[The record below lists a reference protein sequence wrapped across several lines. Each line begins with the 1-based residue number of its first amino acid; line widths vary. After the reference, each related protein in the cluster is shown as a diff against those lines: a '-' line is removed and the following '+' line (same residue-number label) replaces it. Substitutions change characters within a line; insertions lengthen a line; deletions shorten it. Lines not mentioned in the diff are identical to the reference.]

1 MHLSCALCLGLK
13 RISRLLRLLDDAIKQ
28 FPLHATHEIRC
39 AFIRDLFTSMK
50 LHALFR
56 IIQNN
61 KKFVPKRG
69 GKGVRR
75 LSK

>member
-1 MHLSCALCLGLK
+1 
-13 RISRLLRLLDDAIKQ
+13 LLDDAIKQ

-69 GKGVRR
+69 EKELEDCLNRMDR
-75 LSK
+75 IFQPIQNQ